1 MAESAGYLANERMAA
16 ITVTDPEYCMDSV
29 APGSFRRW
37 ASILQGPLMQFF
49 NTMVFEEDTASILET
64 CQAEADRI
72 IEEEYGY

>member
-1 MAESAGYLANERMAA
+1 
-16 ITVTDPEYCMDSV
+16 
-29 APGSFRRW
+29 
-37 ASILQGPLMQFF
+37 MQFF